1 MQKCKNN
8 KKIILSIF
16 LLLVVYF
23 SFGQDENSKL
33 TLNGYITNMQ
43 SVMFQDF
50 KGNWVNDNL
59 IHNRLNF
66 YWYPTDDVT
75 ASVQIRNRFFT
86 GETLK
91 YTPDYDKQLEKD
103 NGYLGLT
110 ANLIDK
116 KSCILNSTIDRLW
129 LKYSAGNFEAT
140 IGRQRIN
147 WGQTFV
153 WNPNDIFNAYSFF
166 DIDYIE
172 RPGSDAVHIQYYT
185 GSTSSIEFAS
195 KLNSDT
201 KITVAALYKFNKFNY
216 DFQLLTGI
224 LDDSVYVAGTGWSG
238 NIGNAGFRGEISY
251 FLPKNTNYDSKQF
264 LSSIGIDYTFT
275 NSLML
280 QGEFLFTDNTTNIN
294 FINFE
299 QYFSKTLN
307 VRSLAFTKYTFFAQ
321 ISYPITPLLNAT
333 LAGMYFPKI
342 KGYYAGPSL
351 IYSLKDNLY
360 FSTFVQYFN
369 AQIFNNK
376 TSQIERQKFTMAF
389 LKMKLNF

>member
-1 MQKCKNN
+1 MQECKNN

-16 LLLVVYF
+16 LLFVVYF

-33 TLNGYITNMQ
+33 SLNGYITNMQ

-50 KGNWVNDNL
+50 SGNWINDNL

-66 YWYPTDDVT
+66 YWYPTDAVT
-75 ASVQIRNRFFT
+75 ASIQVRNRFFT

-103 NGYLGLT
+103 NGYFGLT

-116 KSCILNSTIDRLW
+116 KSCILNSTIDRIW

-166 DIDYIE
+166 DFDYIE
-172 RPGSDAVHIQYYT
+172 RPGSDAVHLQYYT
-185 GSTSSIEFAS
+185 GSTASIEFAS
-195 KLNSDT
+195 KLNSDS
-201 KITVAALYKFNKFNY
+201 KITAAALYKFNKFSY
-216 DFQLLTGI
+216 DFQFLTGI
-224 LDDSVYVAGTGWSG
+224 LDDSVYVVGTGWSG

-251 FLPKNTNYDSKQF
+251 FIPKNSNYDSKQF
-264 LSSIGIDYTFT
+264 LSSVGIDYTFA

-280 QGEFLFTDNTTNIN
+280 QGEFLFTDNTDNID
-294 FINFE
+294 FMNFE
-299 QYFSKTLN
+299 QYYSQTLN

-333 LAGMYFPKI
+333 LSGMYFPKL

-351 IYSLKDNLY
+351 SYSLKNNLD
-360 FSTFVQYFN
+360 FSAFVQYFN
-369 AQIFNNK
+369 AQIFNNN
-376 TSQIERQKFTMAF
+376 TSQEDRQKFTMAF
-389 LKMKLNF
+389 LKMKFNF

>member
-1 MQKCKNN
+1 MYNYNNIKNT
-8 KKIILSIF
+8 ILTA
-16 LLLVVYF
+16 LLLFVGYF
-23 SFGQDENSKL
+23 SFGQDKNSKYDFS
-33 TLNGYITNMQ
+33 GYITNMQ

-50 KGNWVNDNL
+50 SDDWINDNL

-66 YWYPTDDVT
+66 YWYPSDAVT

-91 YTPDYDKQLEKD
+91 YTPDYANQLEKD
-103 NGYLGLT
+103 NGYFGLT

-116 KSCILNSTIDRLW
+116 KSCILNSTIDRIW

-166 DIDYIE
+166 DFDYIE
-172 RPGSDAVHIQYYT
+172 RPGSDAIHIQYYT

-201 KITVAALYKFNKFNY
+201 KITAAALYKFNKFNY
-216 DFQLLTGI
+216 DFQFLAGI

-251 FLPKNTNYDSKQF
+251 FVPKNSNYDYRQF
-264 LSSIGIDYTFT
+264 LSSVGIDYTFT

-280 QGEFLFTDNTTNIN
+280 QGEFLFTDNTGNIN
-294 FINFE
+294 FMNFE
-299 QYFSKTLN
+299 QYFSQTIN

-333 LAGMYFPKI
+333 LSGMYFPKL

-351 IYSLKDNLY
+351 SYSLKDNLY
-360 FSTFVQYFN
+360 FSAFVQYFN
-369 AQIFNNK
+369 AQILNNN
-376 TSQIERQKFTMAF
+376 TSQIEKQKFTIAF